1 MDLEE
6 HTPEL
11 DPVGGRCEECGAK
24 LTPGELRVAMES
36 GGPALCT
43 VHATEDEPALVDDE
57 GFADE

>member
-11 DPVGGRCEECGAK
+11 EPVGSQCEVCGAS
-24 LTPGELRVAMES
+24 LTAEEQRAAMES

-43 VHATEDEPALVDDE
+43 VHAVEASPALEQDE
-57 GFADE
+57 DFDGE

>member
-11 DPVGGRCEECGAK
+11 DPVGERCEVCGAS
-24 LTPGELRVAMES
+24 LTAGEQRAAMES

-43 VHATEDEPALVDDE
+43 VHAVEASPALEADDDFE
-57 GFADE
+57 SE